1 MATTAGNRNLITDV
15 KGLRVGQA
23 HDARIKTGVTVIL
36 PDEPA
41 VAACAVAGGGPGTRE
56 TDLLSAGAMVDY
68 VDAVFLSG
76 GSAFG
81 LGAADGVMAGLKRAG
96 RGFSLIDR
104 PGVPPTPIVPGAI
117 LYDLANGG
125 NKDWDGIAPYGALGL
140 EAFEAA
146 SVDVLL
152 GRAGAGHGALAGQYP
167 GGTGSASA
175 VTADGMTVGAIA
187 CVNCFGSVQ
196 MPGTDAYWAWPYE
209 IDGEFGGARPPADFS
224 MDVEDWGAAKGQS
237 GARAEHHNRLH
248 RHRCRAHTVSG
259 PARGTDGA
267 VRIFPF
273 HSPGFRPFRRGC
285 CFRVIYQRCFA
296 AVPGSDDGYPDRRA
310 GGLDACPRYC
320 ARCAR
325 GAQAGGSGLRGR
337 KRGGKFRMK
346 LSWKWGG
353 AIGALAM
360 ATACVIGG
368 REANPEDWP
377 GVVSLQSQQGRN
389 IYHECGATMVSS

>member
-56 TDLLSAGAMVDY
+56 TDLLNAGAMVDY

-96 RGFSLIDR
+96 RGFSLIER

-125 NKDWDGIAPYGALGL
+125 NKDWNGIAPYGALGL

-146 SVDVLL
+146 SVDVEL

-175 VTADGMTVGAIA
+175 VTAEGITVGAIA

-209 IDGEFGGARPPADFS
+209 IDGEFGGGRPPADFS
-224 MDVEDWGAAKGQS
+224 MDVEDWGAAKANPALGQNTTIACIATDAALTPSQAQRVAQMALS
-237 GARAEHHNRLH
+237 GFSRSIRPVFAPFDGDAVFVLSTRGVSLPSPDPMTVTRIGELAASTLARAI
-248 RHRCRAHTVSG
+248 
-259 PARGTDGA
+259 ARGVHEARKQTGT
-267 VRIFPF
+267 
-273 HSPGFRPFRRGC
+273 
-285 CFRVIYQRCFA
+285 A
-296 AVPGSDDGYPDRRA
+296 A
-310 GGLDACPRYC
+310 
-320 ARCAR
+320 
-325 GAQAGGSGLRGR
+325 
-337 KRGGKFRMK
+337 
-346 LSWKWGG
+346 
-353 AIGALAM
+353 
-360 ATACVIGG
+360 
-368 REANPEDWP
+368 
-377 GVVSLQSQQGRN
+377 
-389 IYHECGATMVSS
+389 